1 MKALLFP
8 YILFFTISTATAAEP
23 IKPGETLTLERAIH
37 IALSNHPA
45 IIAAKNDIEAERSRV
60 GQARSAYFPR
70 IELSAN
76 YTKYDPAIPTVIIPA
91 TVGRPPYDR
100 YEAAATLS
108 QNVFDF
114 GRTSSGVTVQKYM
127 LDSANYTLWS
137 IRNDVIYNVKQAYF
151 SVSQFAR
158 NRDVAERTVKK
169 FELQLKRAEGFFRAG
184 VRSRFDVT
192 KAKVDLSNARL
203 GLIRAEN
210 ALKLAVINLNNAMG
224 QPDAPEYEVEDILS
238 YQKYQMTFEEA
249 LDRAYKQ
256 RPDLL
261 SLSARKEAA
270 NASVSLAQKEYLPR
284 LTASASYNWAG
295 YDFPLERGWS
305 ATATLTFPLFSGF
318 LTVHKVSEAKSN
330 LLSLSAQEELLRQ
343 AILLEV
349 KQGYHNLIEAEERI
363 HVADLAIQQAE
374 ENLEIAN
381 RRYQAGVGNP
391 IEVTDAEVAFATAQ
405 RDYIQA
411 LYDYKIARARLEK
424 AMGGE

>member
-8 YILFFTISTATAAEP
+8 YILFFTISTATAVEP

-45 IIAAKNDIEAERSRV
+45 IIAAKNDIEAERSGV

-114 GRTSSGVTVQKYM
+114 GRTSSGVTIQKYM

-151 SVSQFAR
+151 SVSQSAR

-249 LDRAYKQ
+249 LDRAYRQ

-318 LTVHKVSEAKSN
+318 LTLHKVSEAKSN

-349 KQGYHNLIEAEERI
+349 KQRYHNLIEAEERI
-363 HVADLAIQQAE
+363 HVADLAVQQAE

-411 LYDYKIARARLEK
+411 LYDYKIARAGLEK
-424 AMGGE
+424 AMGGD